1 MTKKTFFAS
10 DFHLGAKG
18 RLPSAEREKQIVRW
32 LDGIRNEAEALYLVG
47 DLFDFWF
54 EYKTVIPKGFL
65 RLQGKLA
72 EWREA
77 GIPVYFFTGNH
88 DMWMFRYFEEELGI
102 PVFREPILREIGGKS
117 FYIGHGDGLGPGD
130 HGYKFLKRVF
140 SNPLAQWMFRWIHP
154 DIGMGLANFW
164 SRRSREANHD
174 AQTFLGPEKEWLVA
188 YCNGQLEQHPAD
200 FYIFGHRH
208 LPIDY
213 TLKNGSSRYI
223 NLGDWTDFNSYAV
236 YDGTDLQI
244 SFFENPTGR
253 AFPLQ

>member
-10 DFHLGAKG
+10 DFHLGADG
-18 RLPSAEREKQIVRW
+18 RLPSAERERQIARW
-32 LDGIRNEAEALYLVG
+32 LDQIRDQAEALYLIG

-65 RLQGKLA
+65 RLQGKLT

-77 GIPVYFFTGNH
+77 GIPVFFFTGNH

-102 PVFREPILREIGGKS
+102 PVFREPIVREIHGKV

-130 HGYKFLKRVF
+130 QGYKVLKRVF
-140 SNPLAQWMFRWIHP
+140 AHPVSQWLFRWIHP
-154 DIGMGLANFW
+154 DIGVGIAHFW
-164 SRRSREANHD
+164 SRRSRMANQD
-174 AQTFLGPEKEWLVA
+174 AQTFLGPEKEWLVEYSNRA
-188 YCNGQLEQHPAD
+188 LDLHPAD

-213 TLKNGSSRYI
+213 TLKNRKSRYI

-236 YDGTDLQI
+236 YDGNDLQLA
-244 SFFENPTGR
+244 FFENPQGR
-253 AFPLQ
+253 VFPG